1 MSFSTN
7 NNGKNKT
14 FNEINITP
22 LTDIFLVLLI
32 IMMVIAP
39 SFQSMNSNI
48 EMPQINS
55 GSALEVKNA
64 TVSITKNGEFY
75 VNETKTTDSEL
86 ENLLVKL
93 IEDVEKK
100 EVIVRADKMTR
111 SSEIMKVM
119 RAAQNAGFEKLV
131 VAGEPLTTKEQDD
144 LKKKSQ
150 DEEKS

>member
-55 GSALEVKNA
+55 GSVLEVKNA